1 MQKIT
6 RLLLACCALLPLVV
20 PAQTTVHTFTHGGIL
35 RSYRLYVPSS
45 YVPGTPAPLV
55 FNLHGYGSNAGQQEL
70 YSGMSAVADTAGFL
84 LCLPD
89 GINAEWNSGF
99 TFPYNGGIDDVGF
112 ISSTLDR
119 IAQDYS
125 IDPARVFSCGMSN
138 GGYMSYRLACD
149 LEARIAAIA
158 SVTGSMTPIQ
168 TSNCN
173 ASRPVPVL
181 EIHGDADATVPYNGA
196 SFSHPLDSV
205 LRFWRNVNGCTA
217 PVVLDTL
224 PDLVAEGSYIS
235 TQYYGGCQA
244 GTEVYHMK
252 VNGGGHSWP
261 GAFPV
266 PSLGNTNQDVNASV
280 EIWRFFYGYTHPA
293 AQPLAAPEA
302 LRPQVQLLPNPST
315 GLLRI
320 TGPAPTGPIL
330 LIDLQGRE
338 VARFAAATTLDLRA
352 TAPGI
357 YLLRFPTDLGWACEK
372 VLLQP

>member
-1 MQKIT
+1 MRQFT
-6 RLLLACCALLPLVV
+6 RFLLLCCALLPLLV
-20 PAQTTVHTFTHGGIL
+20 PAQTTVHTFMHGGIL
-35 RSYRLYVPSS
+35 RSYRLYVPAS
-45 YVPGTPAPLV
+45 YVPGTAAPLV

-70 YSGMSAVADTAGFL
+70 YAGMAPVADTAGFL
-84 LCLPD
+84 LCYPD
-89 GINAEWNSGF
+89 GIAAEWNSGF
-99 TFPYNGGIDDVGF
+99 TIPYNGGIDDVGF
-112 ISSTLDR
+112 ISTIIDR

-149 LEARIAAIA
+149 LESRIAAIA
-158 SVTGSMTPIQ
+158 SVTGAMTTIQ
-168 TSNCN
+168 TTNCN

-181 EIHGDADATVPYNGA
+181 EIHGDADATVPYYGA
-196 SFSHPLDSV
+196 SYSLSVDSV
-205 LRFWRNVNGCTA
+205 LGFWRNVNGCTA

-280 EIWRFFYGYTHPA
+280 EIWRFFYGYSHPA
-293 AQPLAAPEA
+293 AQPLAAGEG

-315 GLLRI
+315 GRLRLEGPPA
-320 TGPAPTGPIL
+320 TGPMVL
-330 LIDLQGRE
+330 LDLQGKE
-338 VARFAAATTLDLRA
+338 IARFAAASTLDLRA
-352 TAPGI
+352 QAPGI
-357 YLLRFPTDLGWACEK
+357 YLLRFPTDAGWATEK
-372 VLLQP
+372 VLLQR